1 MEIEGVTEVI
11 SFDET
16 SVILRTLCGEM
27 SVEGSDMKIG
37 TLDTD
42 RGVVTL
48 SGRVDAV
55 YYSADTA
62 DEKKS
67 GFFGNLWKY
76 HRSCCSGC
84 FCTPLPSGRS
94 SAG

>member
-1 MEIEGVTEVI
+1 MNGSATGNAHGFRLHQRKEMEIEGVTEVI

-42 RGVVTL
+42 RGVVAL

-67 GFFGNLWKY
+67 GFFGKLF
-76 HRSCCSGC
+76 R
-84 FCTPLPSGRS
+84 
-94 SAG
+94 

>member
-1 MEIEGVTEVI
+1 
-11 SFDET
+11 
-16 SVILRTLCGEM
+16 
-27 SVEGSDMKIG
+27 MKIG

-67 GFFGNLWKY
+67 GFFGKLF
-76 HRSCCSGC
+76 R
-84 FCTPLPSGRS
+84 
-94 SAG
+94 